1 MRVLIDTHILIWHL
15 EGNSQLPP
23 SQRQIISDPTNN
35 VFISVASFWE
45 IAIKSSRGKLSL
57 SRSIEE
63 IVKEVRSSTSSIL
76 LIEPEHTAE
85 VAKLPFHHND
95 PFDRMIIAQAIVEDM
110 TIITIDKNFG
120 DYGVIVF

>member
-15 EGNSQLPP
+15 EGNSQLPS
-23 SQRQIISDPTNN
+23 SQRQIIIDPTNN

-63 IVKEVRSSTSSIL
+63 IVKQVRSSQ
-76 LIEPEHTAE
+76 
-85 VAKLPFHHND
+85 VQF
-95 PFDRMIIAQAIVEDM
+95 F
-110 TIITIDKNFG
+110 
-120 DYGVIVF
+120 